1 MSLIKPCKVVDGYK
15 FTRIPAIDKTS
26 SSICHNCKYY
36 HTNNKLGDTLC
47 IKDENW
53 FINEICRKLD
63 RIAPGDHY
71 AYIPP
76 QNLHLSY

>member
-36 HTNNKLGDTLC
+36 HTNNKLGDYTLC
-47 IKDENW
+47 IRHENL
-53 FINEICRKLD
+53 FINEICRKLV

-76 QNLHLSY
+76 QNLHLI

>member
-15 FTRIPAIDKTS
+15 FTKIPAIDKTS

-36 HTNNKLGDTLC
+36 NINRNDHKTLC
-47 IKDENW
+47 IKRENW
-53 FINEICRKLD
+53 FINKICRKLV

-76 QNLHLSY
+76 QNLHLK